1 MTAAAN
7 PSIAFR
13 LGRAAGAVVRFCLF
27 DKNSSIRWFKRVMV
41 FITVALILTSSLSA
55 IIGSLLSA
63 GCVGLLI
70 WALSTGNSSLLS
82 HMLKD
87 DPQGRGADDDSY
99 RAPFYGEH
107 EHPDYNMHFKD

>member
-1 MTAAAN
+1 MTAAAK

-27 DKNSSIRWFKRVMV
+27 DKNSSIRWLKRVVV
-41 FITVALILTSSLSA
+41 FTAVALVLTSSLSA
-55 IIGSLLSA
+55 IVGSLLSA

-70 WALSTGNSSLLS
+70 WALSMGSFSPLS
-82 HMLKD
+82 NMLKD
-87 DPQGRGADDDSY
+87 DPQGGADDDSY

-107 EHPDYNMHFKD
+107 EHPDYNLHFKD